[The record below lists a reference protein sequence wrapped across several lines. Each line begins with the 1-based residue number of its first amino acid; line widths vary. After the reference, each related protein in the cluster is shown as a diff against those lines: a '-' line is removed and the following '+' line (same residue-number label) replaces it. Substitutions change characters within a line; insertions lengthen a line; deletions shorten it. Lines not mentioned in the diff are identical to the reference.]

1 MVPIRIQLL
10 QAKIAADSP
19 SANWALN
26 RNSGIRRTDREWM
39 FHPRQSSNGPIMSK
53 ELESRIEQLEIDLA
67 HANHT
72 IDELNTVVIE
82 QGKQINRLTRKLIS
96 MTDQVEEL
104 IDNVL
109 PGHHVEKPPHY

>member
-1 MVPIRIQLL
+1 
-10 QAKIAADSP
+10 
-19 SANWALN
+19 
-26 RNSGIRRTDREWM
+26 
-39 FHPRQSSNGPIMSK
+39 MSK

-82 QGKQINRLTRKLIS
+82 QGKQIDRLTRKLIS

>member
-1 MVPIRIQLL
+1 
-10 QAKIAADSP
+10 
-19 SANWALN
+19 
-26 RNSGIRRTDREWM
+26 
-39 FHPRQSSNGPIMSK
+39 MSK

-72 IDELNTVVIE
+72 IDEMNTVVVE
-82 QGKQINRLTRKLIS
+82 QGKQIDRLTRKLIN

>member
-1 MVPIRIQLL
+1 
-10 QAKIAADSP
+10 
-19 SANWALN
+19 
-26 RNSGIRRTDREWM
+26 
-39 FHPRQSSNGPIMSK
+39 MSK